1 MKSTKIKM
9 NSLLLKLIN
18 WLIKQQ
24 FTKWFNYI
32 WKTINLKNKNKRKEN
47 YDKINAEINK
57 QIDIPTE
64 WWY

>member
-24 FTKWFNYI
+24 FTRWFNYI